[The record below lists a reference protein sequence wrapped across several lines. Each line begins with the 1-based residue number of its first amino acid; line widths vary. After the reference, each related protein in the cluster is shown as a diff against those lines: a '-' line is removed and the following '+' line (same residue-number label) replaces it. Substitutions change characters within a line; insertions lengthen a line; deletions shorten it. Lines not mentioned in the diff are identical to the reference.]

1 MSYVAPPVNHIRG
14 PVGHPRPAGITD
26 GQVLTGNLAGTA
38 KDESGGVLP
47 GALVTLVSP
56 ALIGGPATVTS
67 NHQGQ
72 FRFPSLAPGQYTLQV
87 QLASFATYRED
98 DIWVDLHSNIER
110 TIVLKLA
117 GIAESVAVDAGA
129 EIDAQQSG
137 LASRFPLPMLTSIP
151 VRRFSMFD
159 FIKAAPGVSP
169 TSPSSGL
176 DNSVSVLGSGGNENL
191 FLLDG
196 TNFTCPCSGGPAPQP
211 DVDVI
216 QEVRVDALGASA
228 EFGNIQGGV
237 FNVVT
242 KQGGNIFAPDF
253 SYYSQ
258 IPDLTAQSVLL
269 PCADCAQVQTG
280 YTRVRYRDVTTH
292 LGGPLVR
299 DRAWFFAGY
308 QHLRDFDSQPGT
320 DPRYPRTSEYD
331 KVFGKVTW
339 QITRR
344 LKLVSSLH
352 DEFWVSPQRPTVTQP
367 FETTVRTSG
376 TRPTATFGQLT
387 DVASD
392 NTLWDVRV
400 SRFVAPQTSDPST
413 GNRAIPNR
421 LDLATGIQSGGPQ
434 GFGGLTLIRTTVA
447 GSLSHYRSLLS
458 AAHEFKAG
466 LQVENGEH
474 FTWSAFPEGVV
485 SYTDN
490 AGQPVQATFRQ
501 PSTTGGE
508 FITTGAFA
516 MDTLRFANRFTVNL
530 GVRFDHARAISQDLA
545 AHDAAGNETGATI
558 AGLGTLYTWNVL
570 SPRLG
575 LTVKLSSDGK
585 ALVRASYGRFHQG
598 VLTGELAPVH
608 PGLTPTTTAGFD
620 ASTGAYSR
628 IISVVD
634 PTINVRLDP
643 NTRSPKTDQFA
654 IGVERELAGG
664 LVVST
669 SYVRKRGSDFIGW
682 TDTGGTYRADARV
695 LPDGSTLPVFVLT
708 NGTASRRFVLTNPAD
723 YFMRYNGLLVVAE
736 KRWSGD
742 WQALVSYTLSKTEGL
757 EPTSGAPAGIG
768 QFSSTF
774 GNANTFGRDPN
785 SLTNA
790 TGVLANDRTH
800 VAKFMGSAVIPGIEL
815 QIAGN
820 VQYLTGAPW
829 AASTQVSL
837 PQGLTRVLLE
847 TPGTR
852 RLSSQTLVDLRVSRT
867 FSLNGIMQVDLLLD
881 LLNVLNDNAEER
893 LADENRFS
901 QNFARPSV
909 FVDPRRAMLGIRMR
923 F

>member
-1 MSYVAPPVNHIRG
+1 MEVE
-14 PVGHPRPAGITD
+14 
-26 GQVLTGNLAGTA
+26 LA
-38 KDESGGVLP
+38 
-47 GALVTLVSP
+47 
-56 ALIGGPATVTS
+56 
-67 NHQGQ
+67 N
-72 FRFPSLAPGQYTLQV
+72 
-87 QLASFATYRED
+87 FATYRED
-98 DIWVDLHSNIER
+98 DIWIDLQSNVER

-129 EIDAQQSG
+129 DLDAEQSG
-137 LASRFPLPMLTSIP
+137 LASRFPQPMLTSIP

-159 FIKAAPGVSP
+159 FVKAAPGVSP

-196 TNFTCPCSGGPAPQP
+196 TNFTCPCSGGAAPQP

-216 QEVRVDALGASA
+216 QEVRVDALGAPA
-228 EFGNIQGGV
+228 EFGNVQGAV

-253 SYYSQ
+253 WYYSQ
-258 IPDLTAQSVLL
+258 TQDLTARSVLL
-269 PCADCAQVQTG
+269 PCPGCSQLQTG
-280 YTRVRYRDVTTH
+280 YARVRYRDLTTH

-299 DRAWFFAGY
+299 DRMWFFSGY
-308 QHLRDFDSQPGT
+308 QYLRDFDSQPGT

-331 KVFGKVTW
+331 KVFAKVTW
-339 QITRR
+339 QVTRR

-352 DEFWVSPQRPTVTQP
+352 DELWVSPQRPTLTQP
-367 FETTVRTSG
+367 FETTVRMSG

-387 DVASD
+387 HVSSD

-400 SRFVAPQTSDPST
+400 SRFVAPQTSEPST

-421 LDLATGIQSGGPQ
+421 LDLATGIQSGGPP
-434 GFGGLTLIRTTVA
+434 GFGGLTLLRTTVA

-485 SYTDN
+485 TYTDN
-490 AGQPVQATFRQ
+490 AGQPVQAALRQ
-501 PSTTGGE
+501 PFTTGGE

-516 MDTLRFANRFTVNL
+516 MDTLRFADRFTANL
-530 GVRFDHARAISQDLA
+530 GVRFDHARAVSQDLA
-545 AHDAAGNETGATI
+545 AHDAAGNETGARI
-558 AGLGTLYTWNVL
+558 AGLGTLYTWNVV

-585 ALVRASYGRFHQG
+585 TIVRTSYGRFHQG
-598 VLTGELAPVH
+598 VLTGELAPAH

-620 ASTGAYSR
+620 ASTGRYSR

-643 NTRSPKTDQFA
+643 KTRSPKTDQFG
-654 IGVERELAGG
+654 IGVERELAGQV
-664 LVVST
+664 VVSA
-669 SYVRKRGSDFIGW
+669 SYVRKSGSDFIGW
-682 TDTGGTYRADARV
+682 TDTGGTYRADTRV

-708 NGTASRRFVLTNPAD
+708 NGTASRRFVLTNPAN
-723 YFMRYNGLLVVAE
+723 YFMRYNGLLVAAE
-736 KRWSGD
+736 KRRSGD
-742 WQALVSYTLSKTEGL
+742 WQALVSYALSKAEGL
-757 EPTSGAPAGIG
+757 QPTSGAPAGTG

-774 GNANTFGRDPN
+774 GNVNSFGRDPN
-785 SLTNA
+785 SLANA
-790 TGVLANDRTH
+790 TGLLANDRTH
-800 VAKFMGSAVIPGIEL
+800 VVRFLGSVVIPRVDL

-829 AASTQVSL
+829 AASTPVSL

-852 RLSSQTLVDLRVSRT
+852 RLSSQTLVDLRLSRT
-867 FSLNGIMQVDLLLD
+867 ISLNGVMQVDLLLD
-881 LLNVLNDNAEER
+881 LLNALNDSAEER

-909 FVDPRRAMLGIRMR
+909 FVDPRRAMLGVRVR